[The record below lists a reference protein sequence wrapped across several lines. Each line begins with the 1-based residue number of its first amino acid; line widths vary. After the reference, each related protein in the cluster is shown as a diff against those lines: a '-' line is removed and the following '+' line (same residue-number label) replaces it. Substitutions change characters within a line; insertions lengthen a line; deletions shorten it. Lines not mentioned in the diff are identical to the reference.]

1 MLYHSSIDLLLRFW
15 VNNLEFL
22 LLLDLNW
29 RYLTLSKT
37 LFLYIMGRYLRLIL
51 SLEVFLIP
59 LLLFLG
65 LLLLHLEVLFTLS
78 FPGGILY

>member
-15 VNNLEFL
+15 INDLEFL

-29 RYLTLSKT
+29 RYLTLSKA
-37 LFLYIMGRYLRLIL
+37 LFLDLMWGYLRLIL

-59 LLLFLG
+59 LLLFLR
-65 LLLLHLEVLFTLS
+65 LFLLHLEVLFTFSL
-78 FPGGILY
+78 PRGILY